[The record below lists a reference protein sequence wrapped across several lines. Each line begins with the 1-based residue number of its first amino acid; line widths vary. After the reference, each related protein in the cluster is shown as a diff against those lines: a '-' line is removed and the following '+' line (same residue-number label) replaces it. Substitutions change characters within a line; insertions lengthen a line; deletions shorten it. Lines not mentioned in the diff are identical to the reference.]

1 MSIGTPKDLLS
12 ASFGNKVRDTT
23 RPPSRMAPIAPAAPL
38 LNPNARQSQYGAA
51 PQARG
56 GALGMNRIP
65 YALGSRAEPI
75 TNQFTSAPLTNTFAN
90 ILAGGGRR
98 GGGKYGGFN
107 TATDLEAAVLG
118 STYELRDVTVPTLR
132 GKANPYLEQ
141 ISTMRGDAYRQAIDN
156 FNSNLRS
163 PSIPISMTEENN
175 TGLLGMLKENSAYNT
190 RTEPEP
196 LRQYKQELTNWQTEA
211 SKPADEY
218 LLTAQQIESTPMA
231 ELARS
236 IAINRYGMDPNLAA
250 GKFANVGDDYW
261 KKQRD
266 QEYQALYGMGYE
278 QYEFEQDRLSDLTT
292 GGSKEKIANATLQIE
307 NLTGLS
313 IGTLT
318 SAASQT
324 PVQMVENMAR
334 VYRIPDPATGNMI
347 EANGAGIVETIRKS
361 IGSGNNQ
368 GLQNLYETLIAS
380 PGSEGMAL
388 LVAALVREYA
398 GQPQKTLEE
407 LQDLGIFE

>member
-1 MSIGTPKDLLS
+1 
-12 ASFGNKVRDTT
+12 
-23 RPPSRMAPIAPAAPL
+23 MAPIAPAAAL
-38 LNPNARQSQYGAA
+38 SNPNARQSQYRAA
-51 PQARG
+51 AQARRD
-56 GALGMNRIP
+56 ALGMDRIQ
-65 YALGSRAEPI
+65 YAPGSEAEPV
-75 TNQFTSAPLTNTFAN
+75 TNQPTSAPLTNTFAN
-90 ILAGGGRR
+90 ILASGGRR
-98 GGGKYGGFN
+98 NGGKYGGFN

-141 ISTMRGDAYRQAIDN
+141 VGSMESDAYRQAIN
-156 FNSNLRS
+156 TVMQGVTGK
-163 PSIPISMTEENN
+163 IPALPMGMTEVPE
-175 TGLLGMLKENSAYNT
+175 GSVYET
-190 RTEPEP
+190 RINP
-196 LRQYKQELTNWQTEA
+196 LRDYKQQLTDWRSA
-211 SKPADEY
+211 AAKPAEEY
-218 LLTAQQIESTPMA
+218 LQTAQQIESTPMS

-278 QYEFEQDRLSDLTT
+278 QYEFEQDRLSDITT
-292 GGSKEKIANATLQIE
+292 GGSKEKIANATAQIE

-324 PVQMVENMAR
+324 PIQMVENMAR
-334 VYRIPDPATGNMI
+334 TYRIPDPTNGNMV
-347 EANGAGIVETIRKS
+347 EANGAGIVEKIRKS